1 MSVIGIERSSVLR
14 DLSFAWPCPL
24 HCGPSGLPFLLLGL
38 AFGLLFVPAGLYLG
52 LDLSSWAMSQ
62 KTVSVHVLGH
72 WKNGHLRVDICIY
85 MHIIIQIYTDI
96 FTRFFFGNSNH
107 LSARFLF
114 FAPFCWCKG
123 TMPLLPQGHWM
134 QEG

>member
-24 HCGPSGLPFLLLGL
+24 HCGPSRLPFLLLGL

-62 KTVSVHVLGH
+62 KTVSVHVLGQ
-72 WKNGHLRVDICIY
+72 WKNGHLRVDICICVC
-85 MHIIIQIYTDI
+85 I
-96 FTRFFFGNSNH
+96 
-107 LSARFLF
+107 
-114 FAPFCWCKG
+114 
-123 TMPLLPQGHWM
+123 
-134 QEG
+134 